1 MKIPIENTLQIRRT
15 GVYCK
20 QPLMEM
26 TVSERDNSIISL
38 QGRVQVPTGGKARE
52 HYART
57 GGIPVPTVTVWM
69 EEVKLIYL
77 IR

>member
-1 MKIPIENTLQIRRT
+1 MCMGHGRRLENYCLAMTKIPIENTLQIRRT

-52 HYART
+52 PR
-57 GGIPVPTVTVWM
+57 GM
-69 EEVKLIYL
+69 

>member
-1 MKIPIENTLQIRRT
+1 MCMGHGRRLENYCLAMTKIPIENTLQIRRT

-38 QGRVQVPTGGKARE
+38 QGRVQFPTGGKARE
-52 HYART
+52 PR
-57 GGIPVPTVTVWM
+57 GM
-69 EEVKLIYL
+69 

>member
-1 MKIPIENTLQIRRT
+1 
-15 GVYCK
+15 
-20 QPLMEM
+20 
-26 TVSERDNSIISL
+26 VSF
-38 QGRVQVPTGGKARE
+38 PTGGKARE